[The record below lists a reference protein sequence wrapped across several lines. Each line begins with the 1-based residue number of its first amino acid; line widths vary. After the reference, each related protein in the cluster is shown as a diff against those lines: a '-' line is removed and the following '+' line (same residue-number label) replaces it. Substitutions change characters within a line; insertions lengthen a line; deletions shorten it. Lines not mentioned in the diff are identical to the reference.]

1 MGIESSSKLVQD
13 ESQGKRFVSNSP
25 MLGIFVC
32 NLDQCGREFRK
43 KEYLKKHLQ
52 HHAN

>member
-1 MGIESSSKLVQD
+1 MGFDSSSKLVQD
-13 ESQGKRFVSNSP
+13 EIQSKRVVSDSP
-25 MLGIFVC
+25 MPGIFVC
-32 NLDQCGREFRK
+32 NLDECGREFRK